1 MKVRSF
7 QRTTEASF
15 PENESLP
22 KKEEDTKKFDKRFNE
37 WWDDVKE
44 NLARLSDQ
52 METYI
57 KSDLTESIQANATDL
72 SDRLVVATRE
82 IDTQLTSQA
91 TTAGTVEQRVS
102 SLETLVNAHISAT
115 NNPHSV
121 TPAQLSLHAIATSGE
136 WADINNKPSTFPP
149 SAHNHAISEIS
160 NLQTTLNGKANV
172 ADLFSG
178 DYNDLTNKP
187 TLFSGDYDDLTNKPT
202 LFSGDYDDLTN
213 KPTIPTV
220 PGVATTSADGLM
232 SSGDKT
238 KLDGIPTGGSGVPV
252 TFNGSNKG
260 NLISITVSG
269 GSSGYGVYKFST
281 ASGSFAFSANVDQ
294 TDTTF

>member
-1 MKVRSF
+1 MKVRAF

-22 KKEEDTKKFDKRFNE
+22 KKGESEKQFDKRFNE

-44 NLARLSDQ
+44 NLARLNDQ

-57 KSDLTESIQANATDL
+57 RTDLTESIQTNKKDVENKLTVASRDL
-72 SDRLVVATRE
+72 
-82 IDTQLTSQA
+82 DTQITTQASTSQTLEQRIA
-91 TTAGTVEQRVS
+91 TVESALNSHVS
-102 SLETLVNAHISAT
+102 AS
-115 NNPHSV
+115 NNPHTV
-121 TPAQLSLHAIATSGE
+121 TAAQLGLHALATSGD
-136 WADINNKPSTFPP
+136 WSDIVNKPTTFPP
-149 SAHNHAISEIS
+149 TAHNHAISEIS

-187 TLFSGDYDDLTNKPT
+187 TLFSGDYDDLTNKPA

-213 KPTIPTV
+213 KP
-220 PGVATTSADGLM
+220 GVATTSANGLM

-238 KLDGIPTGGSGVPV
+238 KLDGIPTGGSSVPV
-252 TFNGSNKG
+252 SYDGTSEGTLTS
-260 NLISITVSG
+260 ISVHPG
-269 GSSGYGVYKFST
+269 GGGYAVYKFT
-281 ASGSFAFSANVDQ
+281 TTTGSFAFSANEDQ